1 MNWLLHRPS
10 TSKTNDARRETRLSD
25 ADRKA
30 RELQLRSE
38 RVASA
43 LAARQRRNHWSETAA
58 EIARAA
64 GHRS

>member
-10 TSKTNDARRETRLSD
+10 PETTHRETRLTE

-38 RVASA
+38 RVAEA
-43 LAARQRRNHWSETAA
+43 LAARQRRNHWGETAA
-58 EIARAA
+58 QIARAA